1 MNLKLS
7 SAPDSFGRLNAR
19 YRSVDGAVHN
29 VAVTPPIGQWDGD
42 NILDGFEPDP
52 ECYRIY
58 CDGVEVGRLANL
70 DTKRI
75 SDLLAI

>member
-7 SAPDSFGRLNAR
+7 SAPDSFGRLKAR
-19 YRSVDGAVHN
+19 YRSVDGELHT

-52 ECYRIY
+52 ERYRVH

-70 DTKRI
+70 DAQRI
-75 SDLLAI
+75 SDLLAV